1 VEVLLVEEEED
12 AAAEAVGFIAENEQ
26 FSFLIVSS
34 SSINI
39 CLHLHSTLQK
49 ALSPLHTTNQEHS

>member
-1 VEVLLVEEEED
+1 MLLVEEEEEE
-12 AAAEAVGFIAENEQ
+12 AAAAAVGFIAENEQ

-49 ALSPLHTTNQEHS
+49 ALSPLHTTNQEHT